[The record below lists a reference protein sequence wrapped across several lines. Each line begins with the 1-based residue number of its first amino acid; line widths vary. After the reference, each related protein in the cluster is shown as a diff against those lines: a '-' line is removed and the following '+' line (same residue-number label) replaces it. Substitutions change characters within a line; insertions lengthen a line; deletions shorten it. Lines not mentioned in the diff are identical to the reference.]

1 MGAPGGISRQVAAIL
16 GAKRFPQG
24 SPGGSKMESK
34 IDCGL
39 KVVKSQKKSNTSYTK
54 KILLKVQ
61 GLQNR
66 AQNGVKIGSKA
77 HLRRGDPRNASR
89 EALGAF
95 LEASGAGKKKLG
107 TALCRFRSKKGAKM
121 GAKMAPQ
128 NAPRCL
134 HEAKMLQEGSKRPL
148 GTDFNPLWEPSGP
161 QKQRF
166 AH

>member
-1 MGAPGGISRQVAAIL
+1 
-16 GAKRFPQG
+16 
-24 SPGGSKMESK
+24 MESK
-34 IDCGL
+34 IDSRL
-39 KVVKSQKKSNTSYTK
+39 EIVKSQKCNTSHTRTLF
-54 KILLKVQ
+54 LLVQ

-66 AQNGVKIGSKA
+66 AQNGVKIGSKS

-95 LEASGAGKKKLG
+95 LEASGTEKKKLG
-107 TALCRFRSKKGAKM
+107 TALCRFGPKKGAKM

-148 GTDFNPLWEPSGP
+148 GTDFNPLWEPSGS